1 MVWTKL
7 FWLAVLCLPCF
18 ALLAYVFYNALDN
31 PQSGYHRTSKLE
43 TQVML
48 KTQRGIS
55 SPPLQ
60 FLAEPFVS
68 VATESG
74 VIALNAFLEGEETK
88 LIKSYTFKKS
98 SDVFYN
104 PGGALIDQERL
115 DDEIENAEHALAH
128 YAEQPAGSPSKA
140 ELADIVNVSQA
151 HKAYFNPNNDCAIGL
166 IRLTRYIGVDEASKV
181 ALTLELTP
189 VSNAQGTLLKF
200 KLWKLKVD
208 YAACVIP
215 RWRDD
220 LALQVRISLSA
231 VAQDSSGTVKN
242 ALLLDDIIT
251 LPLIKLGREYDSE
264 HLIDYETAWFP
275 FPQRSTYTMGTTD
288 GSGRVEELRDMGA
301 YSVAVQVTEAALQ

>member
-1 MVWTKL
+1 
-7 FWLAVLCLPCF
+7 
-18 ALLAYVFYNALDN
+18 
-31 PQSGYHRTSKLE
+31 
-43 TQVML
+43 
-48 KTQRGIS
+48 
-55 SPPLQ
+55 
-60 FLAEPFVS
+60 
-68 VATESG
+68 
-74 VIALNAFLEGEETK
+74 
-88 LIKSYTFKKS
+88 
-98 SDVFYN
+98 
-104 PGGALIDQERL
+104 
-115 DDEIENAEHALAH
+115 
-128 YAEQPAGSPSKA
+128 
-140 ELADIVNVSQA
+140 
-151 HKAYFNPNNDCAIGL
+151 
-166 IRLTRYIGVDEASKV
+166 VDEASKV